1 MAQSWK
7 GWCWHLGLASCLAIG
22 GAIASSNANCAFAQ
36 SVIIPDRT
44 LGSESS
50 RVVPNYGGSAV
61 ELLTGG
67 ATRGTNLFH
76 SFLELNVSERRGAY
90 FLSPSTNIQNI
101 VARVTGRN
109 RSEIR
114 GTLGTFQIIDG
125 NVATSNANLF
135 LINPNGIVFGPNAA
149 LNVGG
154 SFVASTASGIKFA
167 DGTQFSATEPQTTPL
182 LTVSVPIGLQFGG
195 SAGDI
200 LVQGLG
206 RDGPSDLGLA
216 VQPGKTL
223 ALVGGNV
230 NLDGGI
236 LQASGGQIALGG
248 ILGAGTIG
256 LNLDSN
262 NLPLSF
268 PNDVARADVSLS
280 NGASVGFSS
289 EGGDGIQVQGRRV
302 TFTDGSLLLADTQES
317 QNGRGISI
325 RAEQLTIQNGSQV
338 TASTSGAGSGGT
350 LAVNTSDSV
359 QVIGSDADG
368 HPSGL
373 FTETSGEGAA
383 GNLTIETRQLIV
395 QNGANVSASTR
406 GQGQGGTLKVTASD
420 FVKLSGTSA
429 PTQLPSGLFAQTL
442 GTGNAGSLTINTRQL
457 IVQDG
462 AEVTAGT
469 GTVSQGKGGTLS
481 VTASDSVEL
490 SGTAPNPLNTSGL
503 FASSRGTGDA
513 GSLTIATGQL
523 IVRNRAQV
531 TVSSRGSGNA
541 GNLEIAAGSIRLDN
555 LGAIIAETASTQ
567 GGDITLQ
574 AQDSLLL
581 RNNSRIST
589 TAGTEGAG
597 GNGGNITIKTPFII
611 AVPSENSDISANA
624 FRGNGGK
631 VAITA
636 QTIFGSQFRE
646 QPTPESDITASSTGG
661 GINGVVNISTLSINP
676 SLRLIALPAG
686 VVNVSGLIAQGC
698 GAGSGTTASQ
708 FIVTGRGGLPP
719 NPGVALS
726 SDAVWEDARL
736 TAATVNQHRSENVT
750 ATQPSPPAAVAI
762 VPAQGWVFNNKGEV
776 TLTAQAPN
784 VTPYRFG
791 YTPVTCHVR

>member
-7 GWCWHLGLASCLAIG
+7 GWCWNLGLASCLAIS
-22 GAIASSNANCAFAQ
+22 GAISSSNANCAFAQ

-50 RVVPNYGGSAV
+50 RVVPNYGGDPV

-76 SFLELNVSERRGAY
+76 SFLELNVSEGRGAF

-114 GTLGTFQIIDG
+114 GTLGIIDG
-125 NVATSNANLF
+125 NFAASNANLF
-135 LINPNGIVFGPNAA
+135 LINPNGIIFGPNAT
-149 LNVGG
+149 LGVGG
-154 SFVASTASGIKFA
+154 SFVASTARGIKFA
-167 DGTQFSATEPQTTPL
+167 DGTQFSATAPQDTPL

-200 LVQGLG
+200 LVQGFG
-206 RDGPSDLGLA
+206 RSAPQGFGLA

-280 NGASVGFSS
+280 NGAVVDVSG
-289 EGGDGIQVQGRRV
+289 EGGGGIQVQGRHV
-302 TFTDGSLLLADTQES
+302 TLTDRSLLFASTRGS

-325 RAEQLTIQNGSQV
+325 GAEQLTIQDGSQV
-338 TASTSGAGSGGT
+338 TASTQGAGSGGT
-350 LAVNTSDSV
+350 LAVSASDSV

-368 HPSGL
+368 NPSFL
-373 FTETSGEGAA
+373 STETFGEGAA

-406 GQGQGGTLKVTASD
+406 GQGQGGTLKVNASD
-420 FVKLSGTSA
+420 FVKLSGTSSA
-429 PTQLPSGLFAQTL
+429 PSQLPSGLFTQTL

-462 AEVTAGT
+462 AEVTVGT

-490 SGTAPNPLNTSGL
+490 SETAPNPLNTSGL
-503 FASSRGTGDA
+503 FARSRGTGDA

-523 IVRNRAQV
+523 IVRDGAQV
-531 TVSSRGSGNA
+531 TVSSLGSGNA
-541 GNLEIAAGSIRLDN
+541 GKLEVAAGSIRLDN